1 MAIFER
7 PVLTRFKLGIDPLNL
22 EEERNDPVK
31 HFVDVCGRRIIDGPR
46 LIATDFHLARERI
59 DDTPFLIAIV

>member
-22 EEERNDPVK
+22 EEERNDPV
-31 HFVDVCGRRIIDGPR
+31 
-46 LIATDFHLARERI
+46 
-59 DDTPFLIAIV
+59 

>member
-31 HFVDVCGRRIIDGPR
+31 HFVDVCGRRIVDGPR
-46 LIATDFHLARERI
+46 LIAAAFHLARECI